1 MSTTQPQIDPQQ
13 VQIPATG
20 ANTAAVSPLGQSAP
34 PPVAAG
40 QPSVWKDLAM
50 GALWGMVGASKSG
63 ALNGRMTGG
72 NAFAAGAAGGAAGVL
87 EEEPQFK
94 AQMAQAAADVK
105 FKSAQAAD
113 MQIDYA
119 MKEKALNNLSQEQQD
134 AHAKASLEQL
144 STLKSMG
151 LTPVAV
157 TGDNPGDAQA
167 TGRNLTKTQGGVP
180 PLYTIDIGHQHVSFD
195 LGQVA
200 GSPQGLQLLNRQRVD
215 MGQSELTPQQFA
227 SLYPTPALQVSAM
240 HTAMDWAHPVIVDQK
255 SLDDAKARLN
265 TIQGQKN
272 ITPEMQ
278 QDIDSLQNAIDI
290 GTKSVKEANDAANKQ
305 AADKATT
312 VALAQES
319 TPGGQA
325 SLQRDQ
331 AMAQEAQAQ
340 ANVLNSNAQMGV
352 FGDKNVDPV
361 SGQPLTAQEGNKR
374 FDDFNTKT
382 LQPLQTG
389 TEKSWQ
395 MAESAYDEYKAAGGK
410 LPTGA
415 QSMLLL
421 SQHLSTTFGNVKGS
435 RVTRDMIQEHL
446 HARSVSDS
454 ALVAVQKLTNGDQL
468 SPAQWNA
475 FTDLISQSRTFGYQ
489 AAIDQARALGIGKT
503 IPSFL
508 PKPDKGGDSLDAS
521 TATIYLYAANG
532 NKDAARLAAQQAG
545 WTFPQTK

>member
-1 MSTTQPQIDPQQ
+1 MGSGRIQGMSATQPQIDPQQ

-20 ANTAAVSPLGQSAP
+20 ANTAAVSPLGASAP

-105 FKSAQAAD
+105 FKTAQAAD

-340 ANVLNSNAQMGV
+340 ANVLNS
-352 FGDKNVDPV
+352 
-361 SGQPLTAQEGNKR
+361 
-374 FDDFNTKT
+374 
-382 LQPLQTG
+382 
-389 TEKSWQ
+389 
-395 MAESAYDEYKAAGGK
+395 
-410 LPTGA
+410 
-415 QSMLLL
+415 
-421 SQHLSTTFGNVKGS
+421 
-435 RVTRDMIQEHL
+435 
-446 HARSVSDS
+446 
-454 ALVAVQKLTNGDQL
+454 
-468 SPAQWNA
+468 
-475 FTDLISQSRTFGYQ
+475 
-489 AAIDQARALGIGKT
+489 
-503 IPSFL
+503 
-508 PKPDKGGDSLDAS
+508 
-521 TATIYLYAANG
+521 
-532 NKDAARLAAQQAG
+532 
-545 WTFPQTK
+545 